1 MLFAQALI
9 VPDMALFT
17 CFLVVD
23 LPVLFPLDL

>member
-1 MLFAQALI
+1 MLSAQALI

-23 LPVLFPLDL
+23 LFGFVSLDL